1 MGPQRGQMEIIT
13 EGRDRKGRCMEGG
26 KGWRKRKVWCE
37 LCVKQSGSKSKVYQ
51 SVSRYMVRSCQGE
64 RKRKRERIGQRED
77 RGKDI
82 KKPQRK
88 GCGGMDIKL
97 KSVLSQASQIASHPL
112 ETTDRMTY
120 FLPVLYLSTT
130 HTCTDKEAHT
140 RAGRFCHLT
149 KTSFKISEYSLMMR
163 LFFMSLNIS

>member
-13 EGRDRKGRCMEGG
+13 EGRDRKGRWMEVG
-26 KGWRKRKVWCE
+26 KGCRKRKVWCE
-37 LCVKQSGSKSKVYQ
+37 LCVKQSGFKSKVYQ

-64 RKRKRERIGQRED
+64 KKRKRERIGQRED

-97 KSVLSQASQIASHPL
+97 KSVLSQASQIALHPL

-120 FLPVLYLSTT
+120 FLLVLYLSTT
-130 HTCTDKEAHT
+130 HTCTRKEAHT
-140 RAGRFCHLT
+140 HAG
-149 KTSFKISEYSLMMR
+149 KILSSDKNV
-163 LFFMSLNIS
+163 FQD